1 MATCERAGGEVV
13 VTGHFGL
20 AAGVKAREQFVPLW
34 ALMLATIW
42 LDVLFIPLLA
52 ADVETIDDAPGT
64 DGGYGNVVIHAD
76 YTHSLVGA
84 AVIALVTGW
93 LVTRWWG
100 SRGGVVIGAVVFSHW
115 LLDLIVHRDDLAILP
130 GNAGDVRVGFGL
142 WRVEWASITLE
153 AALLLAGALLYWRA
167 ASATERA
174 AEVSAGGRA
183 NLVTALIVVSGVV
196 VLALDVLTG

>member
-115 LLDLIVHRDDLAILP
+115 VLDLSSTATT
-130 GNAGDVRVGFGL
+130 
-142 WRVEWASITLE
+142 WRSCPAT
-153 AALLLAGALLYWRA
+153 RA
-167 ASATERA
+167 TSVSDSAC
-174 AEVSAGGRA
+174 GGS
-183 NLVTALIVVSGVV
+183 SGRRSR
-196 VLALDVLTG
+196 